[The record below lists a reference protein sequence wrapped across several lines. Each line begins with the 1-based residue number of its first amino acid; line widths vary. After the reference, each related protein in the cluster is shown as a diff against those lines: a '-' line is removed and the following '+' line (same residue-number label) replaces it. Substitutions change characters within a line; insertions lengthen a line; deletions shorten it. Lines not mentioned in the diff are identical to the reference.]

1 VVKWLSRKTS
11 IISVKRSK
19 RLRLVK
25 VNEKRATLN
34 PVFSPAFSGKPVNAY
49 RYDYYNNHLTTQLI
63 NHLTEF
69 VTKENTMFDSKAII
83 DALVGCD
90 EPKVLDLVQNGLDEG
105 VAAKEILNQG
115 LIAGMDVV
123 GEKMENEDMFIPEV
137 LMAAKVMS
145 AAVGILKPLL
155 AEEDMSA
162 MGRVIIGTVKGD
174 LHDIGKN
181 LVAMMLESAGFEV
194 YNLGVD
200 ISPDKFVSEVNEK
213 NANMVCLSALLTT
226 TMPMMKQTIDA
237 VVESGLR
244 DRVKIMVGG
253 APVTKNYANEIGA
266 DGYAPDAGSATKL
279 AKALL
284 Q

>member
-1 VVKWLSRKTS
+1 
-11 IISVKRSK
+11 
-19 RLRLVK
+19 
-25 VNEKRATLN
+25 
-34 PVFSPAFSGKPVNAY
+34 
-49 RYDYYNNHLTTQLI
+49 
-63 NHLTEF
+63 
-69 VTKENTMFDSKAII
+69 MFDFKLIVDSLIECNEA
-83 DALVGCD
+83 
-90 EPKVLDLVQNGLDEG
+90 KVLKLVQNGLDEG

-155 AEEDMSA
+155 AEEDISA
-162 MGRVIIGTVKGD
+162 MGRVVIGTVKGD

-194 YNLGVD
+194 YNLGTD

>member
-1 VVKWLSRKTS
+1 
-11 IISVKRSK
+11 
-19 RLRLVK
+19 
-25 VNEKRATLN
+25 
-34 PVFSPAFSGKPVNAY
+34 
-49 RYDYYNNHLTTQLI
+49 
-63 NHLTEF
+63 
-69 VTKENTMFDSKAII
+69 MFDFKLIVDSLIEF
-83 DALVGCD
+83 D
-90 EPKVLDLVQNGLDEG
+90 EAKVLKLVQNGLDEG

-162 MGRVIIGTVKGD
+162 MGRVVIGTVKGD

-213 NANMVCLSALLTT
+213 SANMVCLSALLTT

-253 APVTKNYANEIGA
+253 APVTKEYANEIGA
-266 DGYAPDAGSATKL
+266 DGYASDAGSATKL

-284 Q
+284 HDKLP